1 MATTATATT
10 TTPSSTSTKKLS
22 GWAQAAARAAP
33 PNTKLAQK
41 KPEKLSEV
49 KPTKA
54 GVSTDLNSLSKK
66 KDTNSPNNNN
76 NHHNHNHNHNHKKNS
91 NRLPYNRNEV
101 RTYMNDLFTKYAN
114 DSSTVSYK
122 SIVGTSKNIPATNWG
137 TVQSKNSKNKNK
149 KYGLLV
155 NIAKVLKN

>member
-1 MATTATATT
+1 MATTATATA

-33 PNTKLAQK
+33 PNSKLAQK
-41 KPEKLSEV
+41 KSEKLVEV
-49 KPTKA
+49 KSTKT
-54 GVSTDLNSLSKK
+54 GVSPVSSTLPKK
-66 KDTNSPNNNN
+66 KDTSLSNNN
-76 NHHNHNHNHNHKKNS
+76 NHHNHNHNHKKNS

-101 RTYMNDLFTKYAN
+101 RTYMNDLFAKYAN
-114 DSSTVSYK
+114 DTRTVSYK

-137 TVQSKNSKNKNK
+137 TVQSKNNKNKNK